1 MIRKPYPNGKLNA
14 FNVTTYD
21 DGVLQDIRFVAF
33 LNCGYME
40 KEL

>member
-14 FNVTTYD
+14 FNVTYD
-21 DGVLQDIRFVAF
+21 GGVLQDIRFVAF

>member
-1 MIRKPYPNGKLNA
+1 MIRKPYPDGKLNA
-14 FNVTTYD
+14 FNVTYD

>member
-1 MIRKPYPNGKLNA
+1 MIRKLYPNGKLNV
-14 FNVTTYD
+14 FNATYD
-21 DGVLQDIRFVAF
+21 GGVLQEIRFVAF